1 MAVLAGINSTQ
12 INDTILASG
21 IAKFVVPTPM
31 ASPLYE
37 VLAMVFDNKDNHSN
51 VVDIPAWD
59 AFPAVAETTEGDE
72 SANVNYSTSKK
83 SMTGVMLDTSAL
95 ITDQVVMDSMVLESQ
110 MVGQMV
116 LNLRNTIDSEV
127 LELFKTATNVTDKSD
142 VNLTLAFWRAA
153 LAAFRAQK
161 PIGTAVYVGSP
172 NQLRDIL
179 DDMANV
185 AGGNQLG
192 AAGQTIFSS
201 SVIDG
206 YRGPYQGV
214 QIFESSNVASNDA
227 DNDVGGFTTVVSSGP
242 GAPPSLSGLG
252 LGIWQPIQAE
262 GQRLPKRHGIETT
275 VSARV
280 GFVRTA
286 EYLVRG
292 LISKKAAA

>member
-1 MAVLAGINSTQ
+1 MAVSPGMNSNQ

-37 VLAMVFDNKDNHSN
+37 VLAMVLDNKDNHSN

-95 ITDQVVMDSMVLESQ
+95 ITDQVVMDSMLLESQ

-116 LNLRNTIDSEV
+116 LNLRNTIDAEV
-127 LELFKTATNVTDKSD
+127 LELFKTASNVTDKSD
-142 VNLTLAFWRAA
+142 VNLTLAFWRAG

-161 PIGTAVYVGSP
+161 PIGTAVFVGSP

-179 DDMANV
+179 DDMANI
-185 AGGNQLG
+185 GPGQLG

-206 YRGPYQGV
+206 YRGPYAGV

-227 DNDVGGFTTVVSSGP
+227 DNDIGGWTTVVSSGP
-242 GAPPSLSGLG
+242 GAPPTMSGLG

-280 GFVRTA
+280 GFSRMA

>member
-1 MAVLAGINSTQ
+1 MAVLAGFNSTTL
-12 INDTILASG
+12 NDTILASG
-21 IAKFVVPTPM
+21 IAKFIVPTPM

-37 VLAMVFDNKDNHSN
+37 SLAMVLQLSANHSN
-51 VVDIPAWD
+51 TVDIPSWD
-59 AFPAVAETTEGDE
+59 AFPTVATTTEGDE

-95 ITDQVVMDSMVLESQ
+95 ITDQVVMDSMLLESQ

-116 LNLRNTIDSEV
+116 MNLRNTIDVEV
-127 LELFKTATNVTDKSD
+127 LKLFQGATNVTDKSD
-142 VNLTLAFWRAA
+142 ANLTLAFWRAA
-153 LAAFRAQK
+153 LASFRAQK
-161 PIGTAVYVGSP
+161 PIGTACYVGSG
-172 NQLRDIL
+172 NQLRDIIE
-179 DDMANV
+179 DMADV

-214 QIFESSNVASNDA
+214 QIFESSNVPEADA
-227 DNDVGGFTTVVSSGP
+227 DNDVGGFIAVQGSTAGS
-242 GAPPSLSGLG
+242 PPSMSGFV

-280 GFVRTA
+280 GFKIAA